1 MASKKI
7 YPYAVAA
14 VRSMENKLIDKQT
27 LLRMADA
34 KTAEEAL
41 KILKET
47 DYGKGDMK
55 NTDDFETVISNN
67 LSGVYSS
74 VAALMEAES
83 FIDIFLY
90 KNDYHNLK
98 VLIKAEITKADPDK
112 YLVGGGTID
121 TGKLK
126 AAFRE
131 RSYGEINPLE
141 TKAIDEAFDSYGK
154 SRNARYIDFIMDKAC
169 FKTMAETA
177 KKTKLDYA
185 QTYVRKLADITNLKT
200 LYRIFKMKLKSDIM
214 EEAFVGG
221 GILDLNFFKSAAE
234 SGDVTERI
242 SDTEY
247 KSILNAGDTIGA
259 FEKACDDYMITY
271 AKDAKY
277 KTLTPEPIIGYILAK
292 ENEAATLRTI
302 LSCKERGI
310 DPEVIKER
318 VRETYV

>member
-1 MASKKI
+1 MAFQKI

-14 VRSMENKLIDKQT
+14 VRSMENKLIAKQT
-27 LLRMADA
+27 LLQMADA
-34 KTAEEAL
+34 KNADEAL

-47 DYGKGDMK
+47 DYGKGEGK
-55 NTDDFETVISNN
+55 LSDDFEAMISEH

-74 VAALMEAES
+74 VASLMEAES

-98 VLIKAEITKADPDK
+98 VLIKAELAKTDADK

-121 TGKLK
+121 PEKLK

-131 RSYGEINPLE
+131 RNYSEISALE
-141 TKAIDEAFDSYGK
+141 TKAIDEAFEAYSK
-154 SRNARYIDFIMDKAC
+154 SGNARYIDFIMDKAC
-169 FKTMAETA
+169 FESMTKTA
-177 KKTKLDYA
+177 KKIKLDYA
-185 QTYVRKLADITNLKT
+185 ETYVKKLADITNLKT
-200 LYRIFKMKLKSDIM
+200 LYRIFKMKLKSEIM
-214 EEAFVGG
+214 EEAFVSGG
-221 GILDLNFFKSAAE
+221 TLGIDFFKSAAE
-234 SGDVTERI
+234 SGDVVERI
-242 SDTEY
+242 GDTEY
-247 KSILNAGDTIGA
+247 KSILSESDTIGS
-259 FEKACDDYMITY
+259 FEKACDDYMINY

-302 LSCKERGI
+302 LYCKARGI
-310 DPEVIKER
+310 DPDIIKER